1 MQLAK
6 LCLAAACLLAMAT
19 SRLAAQG
26 FDGVIQFVSYEGP
39 GDRPDTMT
47 QISKGNKLRFEGMGR
62 DGGAMIMN
70 GSSRIILMTKEK
82 KWMEMPLNFGG
93 KEAAEEAGKHQG
105 TATPTG
111 RTETIAGITCEDW
124 HFKGAR
130 ENGTP
135 EEGEACIAKHAG
147 MQVNRLSGGMAGRY
161 FTAGGKA
168 FADAMSG
175 GAGVMKVTT
184 NGKVTFIAVKVQATS
199 VPDAM
204 FLPPPD
210 YTKMD
215 MSGMG
220 RPRKP

>member
-93 KEAAEEAGKHQG
+93 KEAVEEAGKHQG
-105 TATPTG
+105 
-111 RTETIAGITCEDW
+111 
-124 HFKGAR
+124 
-130 ENGTP
+130 
-135 EEGEACIAKHAG
+135 
-147 MQVNRLSGGMAGRY
+147 LSL
-161 FTAGGKA
+161 
-168 FADAMSG
+168 
-175 GAGVMKVTT
+175 
-184 NGKVTFIAVKVQATS
+184 IHI
-199 VPDAM
+199 
-204 FLPPPD
+204 
-210 YTKMD
+210 
-215 MSGMG
+215 
-220 RPRKP
+220 